1 MEKYYYLTI
10 VLTIYMYFSKGVFF
24 KKFIFE
30 NIFNSENAQFIYE
43 DIVIFLS
50 EYEISILLAISTVKV
65 EKGFNHNVASIEWKN
80 CYSVAYV

>member
-1 MEKYYYLTI
+1 MDI
-10 VLTIYMYFSKGVFF
+10 FSKNNFLE
-24 KKFIFE
+24 KFIFE

-50 EYEISILLAISTVKV
+50 EYEINLLLVISTVKV
-65 EKGFNHNVASIEWKN
+65 EKSFNHNVPLIEWNN